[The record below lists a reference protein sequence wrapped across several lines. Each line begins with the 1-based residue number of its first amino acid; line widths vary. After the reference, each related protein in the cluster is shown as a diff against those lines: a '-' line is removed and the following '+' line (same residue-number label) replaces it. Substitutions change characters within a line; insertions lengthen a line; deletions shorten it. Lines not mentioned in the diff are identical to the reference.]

1 MLEDCIQDLFVEL
14 WQNRKEAPVHSI
26 KAYLFKSLKYK
37 IFKALRQAGATAGP
51 DLSEALHFE
60 LSHDTVLVKDEERR
74 ERLGLLNKAM
84 HQLTN
89 RQKEIIYLQY
99 YQQLSY
105 EEVSEVMEIN
115 YQAARNLLYQAMKSL
130 KNLMSGAVVGFV
142 LMFTFL
148 S

>member
-1 MLEDCIQDLFVEL
+1 M
-14 WQNRKEAPVHSI
+14 RK
-26 KAYLFKSLKYK
+26 
-37 IFKALRQAGATAGP
+37 AGATAGP
-51 DLSEALHFE
+51 AFSDALHFE

-74 ERLGLLNKAM
+74 ERLKLLMKAM

-99 YQQLSY
+99 FQQLSY
-105 EEVSEVMEIN
+105 EEVSDVMEIN

-130 KNLMSGAVVGFV
+130 KKLMSGAVVGFV